1 MKVSEI
7 IQNRRSNRSYLDKP
21 VEREKL
27 IRILETALRAPSWKN
42 AQAYKILVLEG
53 DIKKRLS
60 EKLVAHALGGNKDN
74 PDFPYQENYPSYLK
88 KRMIDLGSKLYT
100 HLGIDRKDAARRN
113 ELILD
118 NFRFFGAPVG
128 LIFLME
134 KGMGYW
140 PALDLGILLGTIMI
154 ALREEG
160 LESVSQASLA
170 AFPDIVRQELN
181 IEPNWNVAVGISLG
195 YPNPESPQ
203 NTFVS
208 PRCELSDIV
217 SFY

>member
-7 IQNRRSNRSYLDKP
+7 IQNRRSHRSYLDKP

-27 IRILETALRAPSWKN
+27 VRILETALRAPSWKN

-53 DIKKRLS
+53 ETKKRLS
-60 EKLVAHALGGNKDN
+60 DRLVAHALEGNKDN

-140 PALDLGILLGTIMI
+140 PAIDLGILLGTIMI
-154 ALREEG
+154 TLREEG
-160 LESVSQASLA
+160 LESVAQASLA

-181 IEPNWNVAVGISLG
+181 IESNWNIAVGLSLG
-195 YPNPESPQ
+195 YPNPESLQ
-203 NTFVS
+203 NSFVS
-208 PRCELSDIV
+208 PRCDHSNIV